1 MPELPEIISRTREM
15 NLALPG
21 KTIKAIEVLQPKC
34 LNLPTEE
41 FVAALS
47 GAIIEEV
54 TYHGKWIQTRTSHG
68 WLLFNLGMGGEILLS
83 SRQHM
88 PAKYRLVFDFDDGSC
103 LAVNFWWFG
112 YSYYAAP
119 DALAS
124 IPMIAKLGPNALDL
138 TLEDFLVLSRGQSR
152 SARVKALLLDQ
163 SRIAGIGNAYI
174 HDILFLA
181 GLHPMRYL
189 RSLTD
194 EDVEQLHGA
203 IHAGLEPSARKGG
216 AFYESNLHGEKGGF
230 TMEDIL
236 VGYRA
241 GLPCPTCKTPI
252 VKIRTGSTSS
262 FICPVCQP
270 LDETFKP

>member
-112 YSYYAAP
+112 YSYYAA
-119 DALAS
+119 
-124 IPMIAKLGPNALDL
+124 
-138 TLEDFLVLSRGQSR
+138 Q
-152 SARVKALLLDQ
+152 
-163 SRIAGIGNAYI
+163 
-174 HDILFLA
+174 
-181 GLHPMRYL
+181 
-189 RSLTD
+189 
-194 EDVEQLHGA
+194 
-203 IHAGLEPSARKGG
+203 
-216 AFYESNLHGEKGGF
+216 
-230 TMEDIL
+230 
-236 VGYRA
+236 
-241 GLPCPTCKTPI
+241 TP
-252 VKIRTGSTSS
+252 
-262 FICPVCQP
+262 
-270 LDETFKP
+270 